1 MAVQRIPFSAAES
14 ESVEKRSRFIGQI
27 WPVSTEEEAQA
38 HIRAAKK
45 KYHDARHNCWCYL
58 LGDNVLRYSDDGEP
72 QGTGGVPVLEVLKK
86 SGLCNVAIVVTR
98 YFGGILLGAGGLSRA
113 YSKAAAMAIAEAGTV
128 TYMLFTECLLS
139 CDYGEYRKLMYE
151 MEKYDIIIDNTIF
164 ENDVKI
170 YFSVN
175 KNEAEKLISAI
186 SAATN
191 AKRNAEIIGER
202 LDIPKKQA

>member
-1 MAVQRIPFSAAES
+1 MKPFKTLSKPS
-14 ESVEKRSRFIGQI
+14 ETEMTERRSVFLGYAS
-27 WPVSTEEEAQA
+27 PVTTEEEALEF
-38 HIRAAKK
+38 IAKIK
-45 KYHDARHNCWCYL
+45 KRHSDATHNVYAYI
-58 LGDNVLRYSDDGEP
+58 LRGSISRFSDDGEP
-72 QGTGGVPVLEVLKK
+72 HGTAGLPVLEVLRKED
-86 SGLCNVAIVVTR
+86 VTDAVIVVTR

-113 YSKAAAMAIAEAGTV
+113 YSKAATMAIAEAGTV

>member
-1 MAVQRIPFSAAES
+1 MTERR
-14 ESVEKRSRFIGQI
+14 SVFLGYAS
-27 WPVSTEEEAQA
+27 PVTTEEEALEF
-38 HIRAAKK
+38 IAKIK
-45 KYHDARHNCWCYL
+45 KRHSDATHNVYAYI
-58 LGDNVLRYSDDGEP
+58 LRGSISRFSDDGEP
-72 QGTGGVPVLEVLKK
+72 HGTAGLPVLEVLRKED
-86 SGLCNVAIVVTR
+86 VTDAVIVVTR

-113 YSKAAAMAIAEAGTV
+113 YSKAATMAIAEAGTV
-128 TYMLFTECLLS
+128 TYTLFTECLLS

-191 AKRNAEIIGER
+191 GKRNAEIIGER